1 VSLRDLDTVTSYQME
16 QAILLTLDTTQ
27 LCSGYE
33 ANVCSINKVNFICSV
48 YEVNVCSRN
57 EVNFMHSSSGVNFMC
72 SAFRVNLCAQDY
84 HMK

>member
-1 VSLRDLDTVTSYQME
+1 M
-16 QAILLTLDTTQ
+16 
-27 LCSGYE
+27 
-33 ANVCSINKVNFICSV
+33 CSV

-57 EVNFMHSSSGVNFMC
+57 EVNFMRSSSGVNFMC